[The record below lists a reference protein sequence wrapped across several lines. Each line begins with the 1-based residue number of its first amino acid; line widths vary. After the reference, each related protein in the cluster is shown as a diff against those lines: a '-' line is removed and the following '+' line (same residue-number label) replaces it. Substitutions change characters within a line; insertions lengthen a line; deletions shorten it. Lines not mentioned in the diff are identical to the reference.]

1 MEDYKEKYEKALQ
14 RAKLIE
20 QGTSDYSVATYIFPE
35 LVTHDARMM
44 HFILAELQFLRI
56 NAGQDSDRNKVL
68 TDAINWL
75 EDQHSGK
82 KWIYEDVYLKEK
94 EQVFQDGVDEVLE
107 NPQKYGLEKQ
117 GEQKPNPYSGTS
129 FEYNG
134 HVWGMCAR
142 DGGVEIL
149 IDSKLKAFVSL
160 DRTEMYPLIIN
171 KTEPKF
177 KVGDWCIYNE
187 NNTIFQITK
196 VLSSLYCCRT
206 NEGEEY
212 SSTRDYIEKNARL
225 WTIQDAK
232 DGDVLDDGDSTI
244 LFRKIGNCVWD
255 DVIDY
260 HIGFTYLDG
269 GFIIQSGMSH
279 YGKIDRTRF
288 KPATKEQCELLFANI
303 EKIGYIWDETKG
315 ISRR

>member
-20 QGTSDYSVATYIFPE
+20 QGTNDYSVATYIFPE
-35 LVTHDARMM
+35 LVTHDARMV

-107 NPQKYGLEKQ
+107 NPQKYGLEEQ

-134 HVWGMCAR
+134 HVYGMCAR
-142 DGGVEIL
+142 DGGVEVL
-149 IDSKLKAFVSL
+149 IDSQLKAFVSL
-160 DRTEMYPLIIN
+160 DKTEMYPLIIN
-171 KTEPKF
+171 KTESKF
-177 KVGDWCIYNE
+177 KVGDWIVTPDNE
-187 NNTIFQITK
+187 VKQ
-196 VLSSLYCCRT
+196 
-206 NEGEEY
+206 
-212 SSTRDYIEKNARL
+212 IEKVTFGNYRFTDETLYNIIDVDNKAHL

-232 DGDVLDDGDSTI
+232 NGDVLDDGDSMI
-244 LFRKIGNCVWD
+244 LFRKIGNCAWD

-260 HIGFTYLDG
+260 HIGFRYLDG
-269 GFIIQSGMSH
+269 SLIIQSGMSH

-303 EKIGYIWDETKG
+303 EKIGYIWDEVKGG

>member
-56 NAGQDSDRNKVL
+56 NAGQDSDRNKIL

-75 EDQHSGK
+75 EDKHDGK

-134 HVWGMCAR
+134 HVYGMCAR

-149 IDSKLKAFVSL
+149 IDSNLKAFVSL
-160 DRTEMYPLIIN
+160 DKTETYPLIIN
-171 KTEPKF
+171 ETEPKF
-177 KVGDWCIYNE
+177 KVGDWIYHEISGNTVHINKIE
-187 NNTIFQITK
+187 NGLYVSDEGATI
-196 VLSSLYCCRT
+196 SLGRQ
-206 NEGEEY
+206 NDW
-212 SSTRDYIEKNARL
+212 RI
-225 WTIQDAK
+225 WTIRDAK
-232 DGDVLDDGDSTI
+232 DGDVLDDGDSMI
-244 LFRKIGNCVWD
+244 LFRKIGNCTWD

-260 HIGFTYLDG
+260 HIGFNHFDG
-269 GFIIQSGMSH
+269 SLIIQSGMSH
-279 YGKIDRTRF
+279 YGKIDSTRF
-288 KPATKEQCELLFANI
+288 EPATKEQRELLFANI
-303 EKIGYIWDETKG
+303 EKMGYIWDEKKG